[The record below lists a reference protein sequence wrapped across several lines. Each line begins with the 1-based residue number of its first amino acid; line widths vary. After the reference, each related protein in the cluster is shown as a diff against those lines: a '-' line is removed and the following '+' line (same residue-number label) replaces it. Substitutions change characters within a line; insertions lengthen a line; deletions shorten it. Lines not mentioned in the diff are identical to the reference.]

1 MVSTSR
7 CGRENPG
14 RRQTTSRRR
23 IPDGSVFFLPKF
35 TTFFLP
41 PNHPRP
47 LAAPSTV
54 DDATSAS
61 RLHAVSWIGHA
72 DHASR
77 GQCCETRRS
86 TRLLISSWLVVIAI
100 HGLEG
105 RVGTVC
111 VWGSWPTQSRDLG
124 PSSVARIHGGRRD
137 LSCVFAATINTSLN
151 SAAASR
157 RRADGAVAP
166 RCSRDDAAMTPRR
179 RRNDAATPMRAG
191 Q

>member
-124 PSSVARIHGGRRD
+124 PSS
-137 LSCVFAATINTSLN
+137 TPPQ
-151 SAAASR
+151 
-157 RRADGAVAP
+157 AV
-166 RCSRDDAAMTPRR
+166 AMTPRLWLGCR
-179 RRNDAATPMRAG
+179 VDAAEVVCMAHAAINRFFKAQKTRPTKRGPRPRPIVHRPWAFSRDL
-191 Q
+191 